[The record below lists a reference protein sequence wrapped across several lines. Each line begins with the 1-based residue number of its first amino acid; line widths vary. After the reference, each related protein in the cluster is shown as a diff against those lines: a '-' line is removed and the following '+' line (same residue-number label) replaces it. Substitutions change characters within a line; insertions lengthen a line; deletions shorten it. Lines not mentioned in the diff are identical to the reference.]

1 MQPKPLDLDKLKTE
15 AMELSRTCD
24 KKGRHNHRIHRSGGH
39 RRILKSKSTRRRPV
53 TQGVR
58 PLRASPIH
66 TQQDDTKMKTTIA
79 ALLLVTLFR
88 LSLHAQEQAP
98 ADSAKSREGVWK
110 PVTAEKAGV
119 KMPPVALA
127 FITLTLTGDKYEVAV
142 KGEPESDKGTST
154 IDTSVTPHRMTIK
167 STSGPNKGQTFL
179 AIWEMTPD
187 GGMRVCYDLSGTAFP
202 ADFTTRKGTQ
212 LYFVEYAR
220 PKAKA
225 DADFPKD
232 GTWKPRGAM
241 MAGERL
247 TGDALKAITLTMSGA
262 NYEVSVTGEAEP
274 DKGTFALDDS
284 VRPRRMT
291 LKSVSGPNKG
301 KTFLAIYEMSD
312 ENTLRVCY
320 DLSGTEFPKQFSAP
334 KGTQRYLVGYR
345 RQADSVPAAP
355 KNQ

>member
-1 MQPKPLDLDKLKTE
+1 
-15 AMELSRTCD
+15 
-24 KKGRHNHRIHRSGGH
+24 
-39 RRILKSKSTRRRPV
+39 
-53 TQGVR
+53 
-58 PLRASPIH
+58 
-66 TQQDDTKMKTTIA
+66 MKTTTTA
-79 ALLLVTLFR
+79 ALLLAILLAFPLRAQVTEP
-88 LSLHAQEQAP
+88 AAP
-98 ADSAKSREGVWK
+98 TKSREGVWR
-110 PVTAEKAGV
+110 PVAVEKSGV
-119 KMPPVALA
+119 KLPPVALA
-127 FITLTLTGDKYEVAV
+127 AITLTLTGDKYEVAV
-142 KGEPESDKGTST
+142 KGESESDKGTSSV
-154 IDTSVTPHRMTIK
+154 DTNVTPHRMTIK

-179 AIWEMTPD
+179 AIWEMTPS
-187 GGMRVCYDLSGTAFP
+187 GGMRVSYDLSGTAFP

-274 DKGTFALDDS
+274 DKGTVALHDS

-320 DLSGTEFPKQFSAP
+320 DLSGTEFPKEFKAP

-345 RQADSVPAAP
+345 RQPDSAPAAP